1 MEAKRE
7 QALVGL
13 FVLVVAALLI
23 TTLFILN
30 GNFNKGDIP
39 YHAYFKNAGGLGP
52 GTEVRYAGGPPV
64 GRVNKVQ
71 VDPHDAT
78 RMEVDF
84 SANPSVPVK
93 TDSTALIT
101 STSPLGE
108 NFLGIKPGTN
118 AAPRAPRDYTLK
130 TVEYTGFSDIAD
142 ELNDLAPNAQ
152 QLIANLNDR
161 VVELKVTLSRVN
173 DLLNDEN
180 RANISASLSDVR
192 GMLKE
197 DRPLV
202 HSTLGHVND
211 ATENLKPLIAS
222 FQKTSD
228 QANDTLLHLDG
239 MLTENR
245 PDIRQAVLDLR
256 TALNNANSVLAS
268 LNDTVNANQENLDEI
283 IDNLRHVTDNLNEFT
298 ETIKT
303 RPYTLI
309 RASAPKEHQPGSS
322 LPK

>member
-7 QALVGL
+7 QALVGV
-13 FVLVVAALLI
+13 FVLVVVALLI

-30 GNFNKGDIP
+30 GSFNKGDIP
-39 YHAYFKNAGGLGP
+39 YHAFFKNAGGMGP

-64 GRVNKVQ
+64 GRVSKVQ
-71 VDPHDAT
+71 VDPKDAT

-84 SANPSVPVK
+84 SVNPNVPVK
-93 TDSTALIT
+93 TDSLALIT
-101 STSPLGE
+101 SNSPLGE

-118 AAPRAPRDYTLK
+118 AAARAPRDYTLK

-142 ELNDLAPNAQ
+142 KLNDLAPSAQ
-152 QLIANLNDR
+152 QLISNLNDR

-180 RANISASLSDVR
+180 RANISASLSDVH

-256 TALNNANSVLAS
+256 TALNNANSVLAT

-283 IDNLRHVTDNLNEFT
+283 IDNLRHVTDNLNSFT

>member
-30 GNFNKGDIP
+30 GSFNKGDIP

-64 GRVNKVQ
+64 GRVSKVQ

-84 SANPSVPVK
+84 SANPSVPIK

-108 NFLGIKPGTN
+108 NFLGIRPGTN
-118 AAPRAPRDYTLK
+118 AAARAPRDYTLK
-130 TVEYTGFSDIAD
+130 TVEYVGFSDIAD
-142 ELNDLAPNAQ
+142 KLADLTPTAQ
-152 QLIANLNDR
+152 QLLVNLNDR
-161 VVELKVTLSRVN
+161 VVTLKVTLDRVN

-180 RANISASLSDVR
+180 RANISASLSDVH

-211 ATENLKPLIAS
+211 ATANLKPLIAS

-245 PDIRQAVLDLR
+245 PDIRQAVLELR
-256 TALNNANSVLAS
+256 KALDNANSILAS
-268 LNDTVNANQENLDEI
+268 LNDTVNANQENIDEI
-283 IDNLRHVTDNLNEFT
+283 IDNLRHVTDNLNAFT

-309 RASAPKEHQPGSS
+309 RASAPKEHQPGSG

>member
-1 MEAKRE
+1 MEGKRE

-30 GNFNKGDIP
+30 GSFNKGDIP
-39 YHAYFKNAGGLGP
+39 YHAFFKNAGGMGP

-64 GRVNKVQ
+64 GRVSKVQ
-71 VDPHDAT
+71 VDPKDAT
-78 RMEVDF
+78 RMQVDF
-84 SANPSVPVK
+84 SVNPNVPVK
-93 TDSTALIT
+93 TDSVALIT
-101 STSPLGE
+101 SNSPLGE
-108 NFLGIKPGTN
+108 NFLGIRPGTN
-118 AAPRAPRDYTLK
+118 AAARAPRDYTLK

-142 ELNDLAPNAQ
+142 KLNDLAPNAQ

-180 RANISASLSDVR
+180 RANISASLSDLH
-192 GMLKE
+192 GMLRE

-283 IDNLRHVTDNLNEFT
+283 IDNLRHVTDNLNSFT

>member
-30 GNFNKGDIP
+30 GSFNKGDIP

-64 GRVNKVQ
+64 GRVSKVQ

-84 SANPSVPVK
+84 SANPNVPVK

-101 STSPLGE
+101 STSPLSE
-108 NFLGIKPGTN
+108 NFLGIRPGTN
-118 AAPRAPRDYTLK
+118 AAPRAPHDYTLK
-130 TVEYTGFSDIAD
+130 TLEYTGFSDIAD
-142 ELNDLAPNAQ
+142 ELNDLAPNAK
-152 QLIANLNDR
+152 QLISNLNER

-180 RANISASLSDVR
+180 RANISASLSDVH

-245 PDIRQAVLDLR
+245 PDIRQAVLDLH

>member
-1 MEAKRE
+1 MESKRE

-13 FVLVVAALLI
+13 FVIVVAALLI
-23 TTLFILN
+23 TTLFILSGSFEK
-30 GNFNKGDIP
+30 GNIP

-64 GRVNKVQ
+64 GRVSKVA
-71 VDPHDAT
+71 VDPSDAT
-78 RMEVDF
+78 RMKVDF
-84 SANPSVPVK
+84 SVNPNVPVK
-93 TDSTALIT
+93 TDSTVLIT

-118 AAPRAPRDYTLK
+118 AAPRAPKDSFLK
-130 TVEYTGFSDIAD
+130 STEYTSFADIGEKFS
-142 ELNDLAPNAQ
+142 ELAPSAQ
-152 QLIANLNDR
+152 QLILNLNDR
-161 VVELKVTLSRVN
+161 VAELKVTLARVN

-180 RANISASLSDVR
+180 RANIAGSLSDVR

-202 HSTLGHVND
+202 HQTLGHVNE
-211 ATENLKPLIAS
+211 ATANLKPLIAS

-228 QANDTLLHLDG
+228 DANQTVLHLDG

-245 PDIRQAVLDLR
+245 ADIRQAVLQLR
-256 TALNNANSVLAS
+256 SALDSANSILAS
-268 LNDTVNANQENLDEI
+268 LNDTIGSNQENLDEI
-283 IDNLRHVTDNLNEFT
+283 IDNLRHVTENLNAFT
-298 ETIKT
+298 ESIKT

-309 RASAPKEHQPGSS
+309 RASAPKEHQPGSN